1 MEVRLVNLT
10 PHAVVVGGESIPPS
24 GVVARVDM
32 RTKVYPTE
40 NLNYNDIVL
49 VENEMVGVVGLPDPE
64 PETRY
69 IVSGIVL
76 GYVKSELLRLDCCAP
91 DTGPTATRDES
102 GQIIAVSRLVI

>member
-10 PHAVVVGGESIPPS
+10 PHDVVVGGEAIPPS

-32 RTKVYPTE
+32 RTKIHPGE
-40 NLNYNDIVL
+40 KLNYNGIVL
-49 VENEMVGVVGLPDPE
+49 VENEVAGVVGLPDPD

-76 GYVKSELLRLDCCAP
+76 GYVKNELHRFDCCAP
-91 DTGPTATRDES
+91 DTGPTAVRDEK
-102 GQIIAVSRLVI
+102 GQIVAVTRLVI